1 MAAATD
7 AIFKTKDSN
16 VGVWSNGSIALIL
29 LTSFLLPH
37 VVYVIGFIIKCEDPK
52 YRDKKVKEYHANAI
66 KNDELMLLLTYSI
79 SREMPIM
86 FTLENGKVYVG
97 WPNSE
102 PNPTHD
108 LSFIRILPYLSGYRD
123 DKTHREKFTTDYE
136 VILNIVINND
146 SKLSHLSLDDFRIIL
161 PVNKI
166 ISAHLFDLKAYIEFV
181 NESNTEILNNG
192 TDSKQPVT
200 APSLNS
206 KNSQQ
211 KTIRRKTKR

>member
-1 MAAATD
+1 VLHYLAYRLEFYRGMVAVTD
-7 AIFKTKDSN
+7 VVFKTEDSS
-16 VGVWSNGSIALIL
+16 VGVWGNGGIALIL

-37 VVYVIGFIIKCEDPK
+37 IVYIIGFIIRHEDPK
-52 YRDKKVKEYHANAI
+52 YRDKKVKEYHAEAI
-66 KNDELMLLLTYSI
+66 KNDELMLLLSYSV

-123 DKTHREKFTTDYE
+123 PKTHREKFTTDYQ
-136 VILNIVINND
+136 VVLDLVKNKNHD
-146 SKLSHLSLDDFRIIL
+146 DKLAHLSLDDFRIIL

-166 ISAHLFDLKAYIEFV
+166 ISAHLFDIKAYVEFV
-181 NESNTEILNNG
+181 KEANKEASVPEHGSQNG
-192 TDSKQPVT
+192 
-200 APSLNS
+200 
-206 KNSQQ
+206 
-211 KTIRRKTKR
+211 